1 MKKMLLPLLGVAF
14 GISAATAQL
23 VNDGATIIV
32 ENGATLVVE
41 SDIQNNAGSTIT
53 NNGTIEVKGDF
64 ENLATLTSTDPASL
78 VKFTG
83 SGDSEFT
90 SNGAELYHLQIN
102 KTSGKVILQD
112 DAAVSNM
119 LTLDDGV
126 VELGDHDLTIGES
139 GATANASTD
148 SYVDA
153 SGAGFM
159 KKEMTGPGAFTF
171 PVGDDNEYSRL
182 ESVMTSGSY
191 MADAAMAVSVVDD
204 TLDVQPVDATDYIS
218 RYWNVELENIS
229 GATENTL
236 TGHYTAADLAG
247 SSAMAAN
254 VNGFSHTVANGLDFT
269 NSAGNAG
276 AMTVTSR
283 VDGQA
288 SADFSGSNKYGSI
301 DLAVFLQGAL
311 SGASMSTAINGLLPL
326 TSPYT
331 SGEVVESI
339 PSADIVDWIEIEV
352 RDAGDNSNVLS
363 THSAFLKSNGEVVG
377 LSGSG
382 DVLLK
387 DAPASAF
394 IAVRHRNH
402 LGVMASGTS
411 NLDGSASIDFT
422 DPNTSTFGTDA
433 QALVGSVHAMRG
445 GDVNG
450 DGFVYY
456 QGGGNDRSAILA
468 LLAGNQFGFI
478 TTYSPGDVNF
488 DSFSYYQGGGNDRS
502 AILSILSGNQ
512 FGFFQQQLP

>member
-1 MKKMLLPLLGVAF
+1 MLLPLLGVAF

-171 PVGDDNEYSRL
+171 PVGDDDEYSRL

-288 SADFSGSNKYGSI
+288 SADFSGSNKYGSV
-301 DLAVFLQGAL
+301 DLALFLQGAY
-311 SGASMSTAINGLLPL
+311 SGGVMTTSLNSLMPT
-326 TSPYT
+326 TSPY
-331 SGEVVESI
+331 SAGETVESI
-339 PSADIVDWIEIEV
+339 PAADIVDWVEIEI
-352 RDAGDNSNVLS
+352 RDSNDPNNVLS
-363 THSAFLKSNGEVVG
+363 SHSGFLKSDGTVVG

-382 DVLLK
+382 GVLIK
-387 DAPASAF
+387 DAPSTAYVA
-394 IAVRHRNH
+394 INHRNH
-402 LGVMASGTS
+402 MPIRTAAAVDLTNPTLQDFRMNLGLAYDNGGVIT
-411 NLDGSASIDFT
+411 N
-422 DPNTSTFGTDA
+422 DA
-433 QALVGSVHAMRG
+433 MVDL
-445 GDVNG
+445 
-450 DGFVYY
+450 
-456 QGGGNDRSAILA
+456 GGGKYGLWRGDLNDSNSLTVTD
-468 LLAGNQFGFI
+468 F
-478 TTYSPGDVNF
+478 
-488 DSFSYYQGGGNDRS
+488 
-502 AILSILSGNQ
+502 ILSRINSNPSQSNVYSKYDINLSGSLTVTEFILGRISSNPTKTAH
-512 FGFFQQQLP
+512 L